1 MQAYYTQLA
10 SSSKK
15 TKRDRAPAQYATTA
29 EQTGLQNTAIKWQQ
43 QNVGTA
49 HHQNRLGKPN
59 HKQKLREHKQKGQHL
74 RCHKTATPPTPT
86 PPSKIPTSTVRNHRE
101 VEELSLKINKNIQP
115 RCLTASNNLT
125 SRDGVY
131 LKHLDKRVGLGRSTT
146 YRIYCVKWV
155 LFEFVH
161 NTTLKL
167 AFPLKAGPRCS
178 LTTLSDMYVGH
189 VITYL
194 LSWC

>member
-15 TKRDRAPAQYATTA
+15 QKEIEHQPSTPPRRSRQASKTQQLSDNNKTWAQHITKTDSANLTTSR
-29 EQTGLQNTAIKWQQ
+29 K
-43 QNVGTA
+43 
-49 HHQNRLGKPN
+49 
-59 HKQKLREHKQKGQHL
+59 REHKQKGQHL
-74 RCHKTATPPTPT
+74 RWHKTPTPPTPT

-101 VEELSLKINKNIQP
+101 VEELSLKINNNIQP